1 MSTQI
6 AIKQSQLQNWAIV
19 IKECKESGLKVA
31 DFCSQHGISKHAYY
45 YWFKKVRTELFSSQ
59 NSFVEISD
67 KKETKSSDRSSISTN
82 ENIVVHVN
90 GISISIPMSVTK
102 EKLEMILGAACH
114 VK

>member
-31 DFCSQHGISKHAYY
+31 DFCNQHGISKHAYY
-45 YWFKKVRTELFSSQ
+45 YWFKKVRAELFSSQ
-59 NSFVEISD
+59 NSFVEISGKTD
-67 KKETKSSDRSSISTN
+67 SESSDRSSTFTN
-82 ENIVVHVN
+82 ENIEVHVN
-90 GISISIPMSVTK
+90 GISLSVPMSVTK